1 MSVELTY
8 LALAAA
14 AAAEGAAR
22 AAGLHSPP
30 REKAAEL
37 AFDDF
42 VTDKDLRAASRS
54 LFEGGH
60 YSQAVFEA
68 FKFLNNLAKKR
79 SKVNDD
85 GASLMFKVFPTK
97 APVLRLNALTN
108 QSEQDEQDGYMHIL
122 AGTMTGV
129 RNPRGHEPGNL
140 DTREAATELL
150 SLANHLV
157 RKVRK
162 ATKVKATKKGSTA

>member
-1 MSVELTY
+1 MSVELTHF
-8 LALAAA
+8 ALAAA
-14 AAAEGAAR
+14 AASEEVAR
-22 AAGLHSPP
+22 AAGLHRPPP
-30 REKAAEL
+30 RRAAEL
-37 AFDDF
+37 AFDQF
-42 VTDKDLRAASRS
+42 VTDKDLRLASRS

-68 FKFLNNLAKKR
+68 FKLLNNLVKKR

-97 APVLRLNALTN
+97 APVLRLNALSN

-129 RNPRGHEPGNL
+129 RNPRGHEHGKL
-140 DTREAATELL
+140 DTRETATELL
-150 SLANHLV
+150 SLANHLI

-162 ATKVKATKKGSTA
+162 ATGVKATKKGSRA

>member
-1 MSVELTY
+1 MGVELTH

-14 AAAEGAAR
+14 AAAEGTAR
-22 AAGLHSPP
+22 AVGLHWPP
-30 REKAAEL
+30 DRRTAEL

-42 VTDKDLRAASRS
+42 VTDKELRLASRS

-68 FKFLNNLAKKR
+68 FKFLNNLVKKR
-79 SKVNDD
+79 SKVSDD
-85 GASLMFKVFPTK
+85 GASLVFRVFPTK
-97 APVLRLNALTN
+97 APVLRLNSLSN
-108 QSEQDEQDGYMHIL
+108 QSELDEQTGYQQIL